1 MENTGKKFMKATH
14 FDNLDISDQM
24 MGEEAPPLQWPPSPA
39 NRVIDL
45 PIPDDAFAASISFRE
60 VMEHRRSHR
69 RYLTSPIKIS
79 ELAWLLY
86 ACQGVQEIYP
96 GSATLRTVPS
106 AGARH
111 ALETFILAGNIES
124 LPVGIARYCALDHTL
139 EIIRE
144 DEDAPHEI
152 AAAFLGQEMVYTGAA
167 TFIWAVDIR
176 RMTWRYGQRGY
187 RYIFLDAGHACQNLY
202 LAAGPAGCG
211 CCAMAAFDDNALNS
225 LLGLDGSRAFAV
237 YGASVGK
244 IR

>member
-45 PIPDDAFAASISFRE
+45 PVPDDAYAASISFRE

-69 RYLTSPIKIS
+69 RYLTSPIKLS
-79 ELAWLLY
+79 ELSWLLY

-111 ALETFILAGNIES
+111 ALETFILTGNIES
-124 LPVGIARYCALDHTL
+124 LPVGVARYCALDHKL

-144 DEDAPHEI
+144 DDDAPHEI
-152 AAAFLGQEMVYTGAA
+152 TTAFLGQEMVYTAAA

-187 RYIFLDAGHACQNLY
+187 RYLHLEAGHICQNLY
-202 LAAGPAGCG
+202 LAAEGIDCG
-211 CCAMAAFDDNALNS
+211 VCAIAAYDDEQINTLLDFDGENQFVIYLAS
-225 LLGLDGSRAFAV
+225 L
-237 YGASVGK
+237 GK
-244 IR
+244 T